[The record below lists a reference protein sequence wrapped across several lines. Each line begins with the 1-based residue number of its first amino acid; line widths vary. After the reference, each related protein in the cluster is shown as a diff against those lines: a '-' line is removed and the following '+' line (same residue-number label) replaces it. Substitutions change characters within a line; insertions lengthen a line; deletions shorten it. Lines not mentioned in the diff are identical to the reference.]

1 MCVIVRLPTGA
12 GVTSRFSWGRMRPTT
27 SRALAILGGIAIAA
41 VLVMTGYEIWRQRA
55 TTIAGA
61 EANLS
66 ALSLALAQQTER
78 AFHSVELVVEA
89 TALSLENAGGIT
101 RADGPEMHRTLR
113 ARITGTPQITG
124 VAVIDADGRVV
135 NGARLYPPAPDNR
148 SNREYFRWHRDNAQP
163 GIHISPPEPSSVDGA
178 LMIPVSRRL
187 SASDG
192 SFQGVI
198 IASVDPGYFQQ
209 STRRLLPSEGGAS
222 AIFRD
227 DGALL
232 TRVPV
237 VDNMR
242 PGHSYGQLAIFQPGA
257 PRHGLGWGP
266 SPLDGAIRILAYH
279 RLDMYPLV
287 VNLSLRRDVL
297 LAEWQGSAVRLAL
310 AAGLASLLLAVAV
323 VVLVRQSRR
332 QENVHAA
339 LRDSESRLR
348 FAQYALDHAA
358 DMVFWVN
365 VEARILYANEA
376 AALRLGYERQGLTGM
391 PIGRIDPHFSTE
403 LWPRLL
409 RRLKLRGHVRF
420 ETTNLTAEGG
430 AYPAEVTATCVSFAG
445 ADYVCAFVRDISQRK
460 LAEAALEEKTAK
472 LEASNAELEQFA
484 YVASHDLREPLRMVS
499 SFVTLLAR
507 RYGEQLNDEAREFIA
522 LAQDGAVR
530 MDRLILDLLE
540 YSRVGR
546 MERPLAPVDLGR
558 VTEQALRGLSL
569 AAEEAGAEIEV
580 APDLPMVTANE
591 EEMLRLMLNLVGNAI
606 KYRAPDRAPR
616 IRIGWRRE
624 GAEMVCWIA
633 DNGIGIA
640 AQDYDRVFRIFQ
652 RLHGRGRYEGTG
664 IGLAICKKI
673 VERAGGRIWIDSTP
687 GEGSTFLFSLRAG

>member
-1 MCVIVRLPTGA
+1 M
-12 GVTSRFSWGRMRPTT
+12 M
-27 SRALAILGGIAIAA
+27 GGIAIA
-41 VLVMTGYEIWRQRA
+41 VIVVMTTYEIWRQRA
-55 TTIAGA
+55 TTIAAA
-61 EANLS
+61 ETNLS
-66 ALSLALAQQTER
+66 ALSQALAQQTER

-101 RADGPEMHRTLR
+101 RANGPDMHRILR

-135 NGARLYPPAPDNR
+135 NGARMYPPAPDNR
-148 SNREYFRWHRDNAQP
+148 SNREYFRWHRDNPQP
-163 GIHISPPEPSSVDGA
+163 GIHISPAEPSAVDGA
-178 LMIPVSRRL
+178 MMIPVSRRL
-187 SASDG
+187 SAPDG

-209 STRRLLPSEGGAS
+209 STRRLLPPEGGAS
-222 AIFRD
+222 ALFRD
-227 DGALL
+227 DGYLL
-232 TRVPV
+232 TRTPQ

-242 PGHSYGQLAIFQPGA
+242 PGQSYGHLPVFRPDA

-266 SPLDGAIRILAYH
+266 SPLDNSIRILAYH
-279 RLDMYPLV
+279 RLDMYPLL
-287 VNLSLRRDVL
+287 VNMSVRRDVL

-310 AAGLASLLLAVAV
+310 AAGMAALLLTLAV

-332 QENVHAA
+332 EEDVHAA

-358 DMVFWVN
+358 DMVFWVDD
-365 VEARILYANEA
+365 EARILYANEA
-376 AALRLGYERQGLTGM
+376 AALSLGYQREALSGM
-391 PIGRIDPHFSTE
+391 LIGRIDPHFSAE

-409 RRLKLRGHVRF
+409 RRLKQRGHVRF
-420 ETTNLTAEGG
+420 ETRILTANGG
-430 AYPAEVTATCVSFAG
+430 AYPAEVAGTCVSFAG

-546 MERPLAPVDLGR
+546 MERPLAPVELGR
-558 VTEQALRGLSL
+558 VVEQALRGLGL
-569 AAEEAGAEIEV
+569 AAEEAGAEIEI
-580 APDLPMVTANE
+580 AADLPTVIGNE
-591 EEMLRLMLNLVGNAI
+591 EEMLRLWLNLVGNAI
-606 KYRAPDRAPR
+606 KYRAPDRPPR
-616 IRIGWRRE
+616 IRIGWRRD
-624 GAEMVCWIA
+624 GGDVVCWVA

-640 AQDYDRVFRIFQ
+640 PQDFDRVFRIFQ
-652 RLHGRGRYEGTG
+652 RLHGRDRYEGTG

-673 VERAGGRIWIDSTP
+673 VERAGGRIWIESIP